1 MRISDWS
8 ADVCSSD
15 LHQVL
20 YPMNDERLA
29 GRSGVELA
37 FHAQDTV
44 AMAVQERRQPDG
56 ESGPVDI
63 AIQRQHEGGCL
74 MGVPRAL
81 DLLGG
86 PRGVR
91 PGHATGRAACR
102 ERVCQEV

>member
-1 MRISDWS
+1 MPVVVGLRLQVDRGI
-8 ADVCSSD
+8 
-15 LHQVL
+15 HQVL

-63 AIQRQHEGGCL
+63 DIQRQHEGGCL
-74 MGVPRAL
+74 MGVPRAI
-81 DLLGG
+81 DSSEERSVGNEG
-86 PRGVR
+86 VSTSRSRGA
-91 PGHATGRAACR
+91 P
-102 ERVCQEV
+102 